1 MKNSGIGLVVI
12 GFASQEVWPTF
23 FESLAAS
30 SVVPEAVVVVENSAV
45 PPKGLA
51 DLYVPGVTLIH
62 LPENPGYGSGANA
75 GVAAL
80 PAHCSRVII
89 CNPDI
94 IWQRE
99 SIAELDKAL
108 NDNPTV
114 GVAGPKTLNDDGSTY
129 PSARAFP
136 GIRIGIGHALLGE
149 LWKSNPWTTKYL
161 GEYGGSAPRIV
172 DWVSGACL
180 MVKRV
185 SFEAIDGFDS
195 GYFMFF
201 EDVDFGWRARV
212 AGHSVIVASDAVGY
226 HAQAAASERRT
237 VDVKGAL
244 LHRPLL
250 LDRRNAAYVLLANAS
265 MWALPMLSL
274 QLLAGAL
281 FRSVGYLI
289 AKLPGYASDEILA
302 ILTLIIHP
310 TELLAARRARKKSR
324 FISGAAVK
332 AFIPSRFQQIRSSVA
347 RAIDAL
353 RESVIPDREETVV
366 NSALEINEDE
376 SINLNLNNYVE
387 DLDGDDEEEDIIV
400 DDDDD
405 ELKIDF
411 DKPVDE
417 NACNLNF
424 VTWTSRINQVVQN
437 IDFFLS
443 WDTAWL
449 NCSWRFLNCPLLV
462 IPVNALLVF

>member
-12 GFASQEVWPTF
+12 GYASQEVWPTF
-23 FESLAAS
+23 FESLATS
-30 SVVPEAVVVVENSAV
+30 SVIPEAVVVVENSAV
-45 PPKGLA
+45 APIGLA

-136 GIRIGIGHALLGE
+136 GIRIGIGHALFGE
-149 LWKSNPWTTKYL
+149 LWKSNPWTTQYL

-201 EDVDFGWRARV
+201 EDVDLCFRLKKHQWRSLYVPHAV
-212 AGHSVIVASDAVGY
+212 ITHSGAHSTGPKMAEMVKVHHHSA
-226 HAQAAASERRT
+226 ERFLF
-237 VDVKGAL
+237 KLYEGPQYWL
-244 LHRPLL
+244 LR
-250 LDRRNAAYVLLANAS
+250 
-265 MWALPMLSL
+265 
-274 QLLAGAL
+274 QLLRAGLAM
-281 FRSVGYLI
+281 RSLI
-289 AKLPGYASDEILA
+289 APKRYGTPS
-302 ILTLIIHP
+302 
-310 TELLAARRARKKSR
+310 AR
-324 FISGAAVK
+324 
-332 AFIPSRFQQIRSSVA
+332 
-347 RAIDAL
+347 D
-353 RESVIPDREETVV
+353 
-366 NSALEINEDE
+366 
-376 SINLNLNNYVE
+376 
-387 DLDGDDEEEDIIV
+387 
-400 DDDDD
+400 
-405 ELKIDF
+405 
-411 DKPVDE
+411 
-417 NACNLNF
+417 
-424 VTWTSRINQVVQN
+424 
-437 IDFFLS
+437 
-443 WDTAWL
+443 
-449 NCSWRFLNCPLLV
+449 
-462 IPVNALLVF
+462 